1 MSFEEFQHLARLYV
15 VGALDEDEMLAFED
29 SRRHFGEAAE
39 EFIKEC
45 RQLSAAFALS
55 LRPQPPRKDAKE
67 KLLSMI
73 ANKEKEREQG
83 EGRVRAKEAG
93 REV

>member
-15 VGALDEDEMLAFED
+15 VGALDEDEMLAFEN

-39 EFIKEC
+39 EFIREC

-55 LRPQPPRKDAKE
+55 LRPQPPREDAKQ
-67 KLLSMI
+67 KLMKMI
-73 ANKEKEREQG
+73 GKKAQEQG
-83 EGRVRAKEAG
+83 EQRIQAT
-93 REV
+93 